1 MHYPNRH
8 LNSTAQL
15 QCPRPDY
22 WDLRPIKVRRLHC
35 FDSTPPTPLVMEATK
50 AIVKSTDTSE
60 KIQQRAIECAEE
72 ALDQYNIEK
81 ELAAHI

>member
-1 MHYPNRH
+1 
-8 LNSTAQL
+8 
-15 QCPRPDY
+15 
-22 WDLRPIKVRRLHC
+22 
-35 FDSTPPTPLVMEATK
+35 MEATK